1 MARRR
6 PRHTEVGHLRRRV
19 VIPERSRHIA
29 GLQVAVDDA
38 LLMGV
43 FRPFADGDEQRQAL
57 CRPETLALAV
67 DRDRFTLH
75 ELHSEAQAPRSMLT
89 LVPRSRFCAYEKGRT
104 S

>member
-19 VIPERSRHIA
+19 VIPDRHRDIA

-57 CRPETLALAV
+57 RRPEPLALAL

-75 ELHSEAQAPRSMLT
+75 ELHSEGQAPRSMLT
-89 LVPRSRFCAYEKGRT
+89 LVPRSRF
-104 S
+104 